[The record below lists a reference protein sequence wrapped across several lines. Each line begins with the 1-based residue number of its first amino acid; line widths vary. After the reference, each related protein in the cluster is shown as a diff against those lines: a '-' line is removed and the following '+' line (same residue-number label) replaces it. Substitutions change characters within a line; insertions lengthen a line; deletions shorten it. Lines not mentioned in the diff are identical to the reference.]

1 MHNIHFYTLLYI
13 DPNET
18 RQLRGKNRSGDE
30 RIKIFLRNA
39 AMLNKSLIEF
49 GRIANPLTILT
60 NEHDLIARLSDEIGY
75 QDYDILEIPFSLN
88 VPKGI
93 KFYSAHYKI
102 DAYKYLS
109 TLDSERYSV
118 LVDNDIV
125 LLNDFPQEF
134 FNIAEAGIPICYRLQ
149 GYDIDRIMKDTR
161 KISPDTSVVE
171 WCGGEFMSGKT
182 KFWKELYE
190 RCVNIA
196 PSYFSS
202 LDKDL
207 FHVGDEMLTSL
218 AIAEMTD
225 NGMRLL
231 DAGTMNIIRRFWGAN
246 EDVSIKKL
254 KASLIHLP
262 ADKVWIASKPL
273 NSQFTPPEFI
283 KSYSRY
289 MRIFKFISR
298 LKSLLH

>member
-1 MHNIHFYTLLYI
+1 
-13 DPNET
+13 
-18 RQLRGKNRSGDE
+18 
-30 RIKIFLRNA
+30 
-39 AMLNKSLIEF
+39 MLNKSLIEF